1 LKDKYTLINLKR
13 RSSFESTSEQAP
25 LLNRLKKTFS
35 PWFLLIKYQLI
46 ELTDFMDRQEIG
58 ENSKTDLE
66 YFIVG
71 KFVAQE
77 DAEMAAK
84 FLEEVGFPIE
94 QIQIETLS
102 LRHSLPLPESEVI
115 EGGKGG
121 AIVGAALGITI
132 GLSISLIV
140 ESLPD
145 ANLSI
150 NLPPLLIIIT
160 SGVVGALALG
170 LIGGISSGQVPKT
183 HTGIDEN
190 STSFDYGLIIT
201 GKEEDL
207 DRAKEILRQ
216 QGIRV

>member
-1 LKDKYTLINLKR
+1 
-13 RSSFESTSEQAP
+13 
-25 LLNRLKKTFS
+25 LKK
-35 PWFLLIKYQLI
+35 
-46 ELTDFMDRQEIG
+46 
-58 ENSKTDLE
+58 
-66 YFIVG
+66 
-71 KFVAQE
+71 
-77 DAEMAAK
+77 
-84 FLEEVGFPIE
+84 
-94 QIQIETLS
+94 IETLS

-132 GLSISLIV
+132 GLSVSLIV

-160 SGVVGALALG
+160 CGVVGALALG

-183 HTGIDEN
+183 HTGIDED
-190 STSFDYGLIIT
+190 SIPFDYGLIIT

-216 QGIRV
+216 QRIQF